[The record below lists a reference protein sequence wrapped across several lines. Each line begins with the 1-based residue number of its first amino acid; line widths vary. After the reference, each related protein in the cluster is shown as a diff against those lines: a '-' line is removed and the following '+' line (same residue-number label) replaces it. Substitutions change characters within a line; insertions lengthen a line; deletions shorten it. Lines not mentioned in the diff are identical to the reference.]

1 MPAVEASEG
10 EGEEWAEKERLP
22 VRNPVVKGTA
32 CARGAPRSSARETT
46 GGRNERGRALR
57 YFGGER
63 SP

>member
-32 CARGAPRSSARETT
+32 CARGAPRSSARDTT
-46 GGRNERGRALR
+46 RGRNERGRALR
-57 YFGGER
+57 YLEAR
-63 SP
+63 DPP